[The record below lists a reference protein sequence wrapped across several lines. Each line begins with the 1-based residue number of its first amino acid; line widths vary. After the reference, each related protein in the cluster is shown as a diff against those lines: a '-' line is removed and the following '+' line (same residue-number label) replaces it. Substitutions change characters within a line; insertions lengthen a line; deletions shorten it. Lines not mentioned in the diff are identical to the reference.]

1 MGGEAMSDDN
11 NDNDET
17 IDELVMLV
25 ALHELPPDEHAA
37 AEAEIDADPRRRAEL
52 DATREVLGRLA
63 AATAMSPP
71 SELRSRVLD
80 IIADEDQEQP
90 GEPDDAS
97 QIGDPDPGRRL
108 TVIEGARAGEPVT
121 SSPPVPMRRRPRFL
135 ELSAAAAVMA
145 LLVGAVAWF
154 ALGQS
159 SGDDGSTSVRS
170 SSSRSS
176 IAAVLDDPSAETVTL
191 SGDGGDMRLVFVPDS
206 DEAVIV
212 ADGWDDPGDDR
223 SYQLW
228 FVDGADEAPSEVFEP
243 GPDGEIEIL
252 VDEFN
257 GGHSGY
263 AVTVEPAG
271 GSTEP
276 TGDELAVTG

>member
-1 MGGEAMSDDN
+1 
-11 NDNDET
+11 
-17 IDELVMLV
+17 
-25 ALHELPPDEHAA
+25 
-37 AEAEIDADPRRRAEL
+37 
-52 DATREVLGRLA
+52 
-63 AATAMSPP
+63 
-71 SELRSRVLD
+71 
-80 IIADEDQEQP
+80 
-90 GEPDDAS
+90 
-97 QIGDPDPGRRL
+97 
-108 TVIEGARAGEPVT
+108 
-121 SSPPVPMRRRPRFL
+121 
-135 ELSAAAAVMA
+135 MA

-159 SGDDGSTSVRS
+159 SGEDDN
-170 SSSRSS
+170 

-212 ADGWDDPGDDR
+212 ADGWNDPGDDR

-228 FVDGADEAPSEVFEP
+228 FLDGADPTPSEAFEP

-263 AVTVEPAG
+263 SVTVEPAG
-271 GSTEP
+271 GSPEP
-276 TGDELAVTG
+276 TGDVLAKTG

>member
-1 MGGEAMSDDN
+1 MSDDN

-17 IDELVMLV
+17 IDELVILV

-63 AATAMSPP
+63 AAIAVSPP
-71 SELRSRVLD
+71 PELRSRVLD
-80 IIADEDQEQP
+80 SIAGEDQEQP
-90 GEPDDAS
+90 DEPGDVS
-97 QIGDPDPGRRL
+97 QTGDPDPGRRL
-108 TVIEGARAGEPVT
+108 TVINGARADEAVT
-121 SSPPVPMRRRPRFL
+121 SRPPAPVRRRPRFL

-159 SGDDGSTSVRS
+159 SGDDGS
-170 SSSRSS
+170 

-191 SGDGGDMRLVFVPDS
+191 SGDGGDMQLVFVPDS

-228 FVDGADEAPSEVFEP
+228 FLDGADAAPSEAFEP

-252 VDEFN
+252 IDEFN

-263 AVTVEPAG
+263 SVTVEPAG
-271 GSTEP
+271 GSPEP
-276 TGDELAVTG
+276 TGDVLARTG

>member
-11 NDNDET
+11 NDKDET

-52 DATREVLGRLA
+52 VATREVLGRLA
-63 AATAMSPP
+63 AAIAVSPP
-71 SELRSRVLD
+71 PELRSRVLD
-80 IIADEDQEQP
+80 SIAGEDQEQP
-90 GEPDDAS
+90 NEPGDVS
-97 QIGDPDPGRRL
+97 QTGDRDPGRRL
-108 TVIEGARAGEPVT
+108 TVIKGARAGEAVT
-121 SSPPVPMRRRPRFL
+121 SMPPEPVRRRLRFL
-135 ELSAAAAVMA
+135 ELSAAAAVIA

-228 FVDGADEAPSEVFEP
+228 FLDGADPTPSEAFEP

-263 AVTVEPAG
+263 SVTVEPAG
-271 GSTEP
+271 GSPAP
-276 TGDELAVTG
+276 TGDVLAMTG